1 MVSTLGTFYETV
13 DPLPAV
19 SPVMTEFTETHLDPV
34 ASWLQ
39 HLAATRDLSAAVP
52 RLADTDPAIVQTLT
66 AFLAG
71 LRHEMT
77 AFRAVVDS
85 AADTTALN
93 ARQLE
98 QIVANT
104 IEQSSV
110 VQRAAAAVA
119 EIDRAA
125 AHVAVTAEELRALTA
140 GVTEATGSY
149 DGGVAVVLEGLGR
162 LASTVD
168 DAGKS
173 AVAMEQRSTGIV
185 AFLEQLRS
193 ISRQARLL
201 GINAAIEAAHLG
213 EAGSGFV
220 IVAEEVK
227 KLGSSTAESAQ
238 DVQRIEKQIH
248 AMSAQVQVAIGES
261 GTIAREL
268 ARDIM
273 SARDQST
280 QTGKQVRELAEAI
293 GDVAMIA
300 AGQSTKLSAA
310 ADGVNQSARYA
321 QNVAEVARRASRLDL
336 AGALEQLR
344 ATVGQ
349 YKLGNGTE
357 SAGTADLSLLPT
369 TLRDAAAGLR
379 AQVDA
384 DQRELLG
391 LITKLAVA
399 IARNSYEWREIAT
412 SLGSLHVQLEST
424 TGQIEETADGARG
437 AAASAQQMRAA
448 LDAMRL
454 GFASSVEALEH
465 ALRRVVRVRET
476 VQHAEMSVVSTAA
489 ATERASEILQLID
502 TISSE
507 TILLSFNAAIEAAHA
522 GEAGSGFG
530 VIADEIR
537 KLADTTSTSTQEIG
551 GILTGLGEASRRT
564 TATTSLAVSQTEGVH
579 GETVRM
585 QATVTDL
592 RSQLD
597 QTVGRASQVASIV
610 EQQLVALND
619 ASAAVAI
626 ALARVEID
634 SASAADGRRL
644 ELANLGMR
652 AHALAATRPLGT
664 IAETIRRIGLDVATE
679 MDAVYNDAIARG
691 KIDLSDCFDTNYV
704 ELTGPAIA
712 KLGRL
717 FDVSKVPL
725 HGFDPPKYETRYD
738 AFVED
743 GLDALI
749 DAGVPE
755 HPAIKAMFAVDLNGF
770 CVGHF
775 RECRQAWTGD
785 RVTDLNNNRIK
796 RFFDDALSLRSSRV
810 GLGERSD
817 DIAPRA
823 PYGVF
828 RERGCVLMRESV
840 RPWSIYT
847 YARDTGVVYNDLSVA
862 IYARDQR
869 VGSLRIVYD
878 ADVV

>member
-1 MVSTLGTFYETV
+1 MVSSVMAE
-13 DPLPAV
+13 
-19 SPVMTEFTETHLDPV
+19 PVQTHLDRV

-39 HLAATRDLSAAVP
+39 HLAATRDLGAAVP
-52 RLADTDPAIVQTLT
+52 RFADVDPAIVRTLT
-66 AFLAG
+66 DFLAG

-77 AFRAVVDS
+77 AFGAVVDS
-85 AADTTALN
+85 ATDTAALN

-98 QIVANT
+98 TIVANT

-125 AHVAVTAEELRALTA
+125 AHVAATADELRALNA
-140 GVTEATGSY
+140 DVVNATGSY
-149 DGGVAVVLEGLGR
+149 DSGIAVILDGLGR

-168 DAGKS
+168 EAGKS
-173 AVAMEQRSTGIV
+173 ALAMEQRSTGII

-227 KLGSSTAESAQ
+227 KLGSSTSESAS

-248 AMSAQVQVAIGES
+248 EMSARVQVAIGES

-268 ARDIM
+268 VRDIA
-273 SARDQST
+273 SARDQSA
-280 QTGKQVRELAEAI
+280 QTGRQVRDLSEAI
-293 GDVAMIA
+293 GDVAVVA
-300 AGQSTKLSAA
+300 AGQSTKLSAV
-310 ADGVNQSARYA
+310 ADGINQSARYA
-321 QNVAEVARRASRLDL
+321 QDVADVARRASRLDL

-344 ATVGQ
+344 AT
-349 YKLGNGTE
+349 LGKYRLGDRTQTTE
-357 SAGTADLSLLPT
+357 YSVDLSLLPT
-369 TLRDAAAGLR
+369 SLRDAADFLR

-391 LITKLAVA
+391 LIMKLAIA
-399 IARNSYEWREIAT
+399 IARNSYEWRAIAT
-412 SLGSLHVQLEST
+412 SLGSLHVQLEAT
-424 TGQIEETADGARG
+424 TGQIEETADGARS
-437 AAASAQQMRAA
+437 AAASALQMRTAI
-448 LDAMRL
+448 DAMRL
-454 GFASSVEALEH
+454 GFATSVEALEH

-476 VQHAEMSVVSTAA
+476 VQHAEASVVSTAA
-489 ATERASEILQLID
+489 ATERAGAILELVD

-551 GILTGLGEASRRT
+551 GILSGLGDASHST
-564 TATTSLAVSQTEGVH
+564 TATTSLAVSQTAGVYD
-579 GETVRM
+579 ETVRM
-585 QATVTDL
+585 QATVRDL

-610 EQQLVALND
+610 EQQLVALTD
-619 ASAAVAI
+619 ASAAVGI
-626 ALARVEID
+626 ALARVESD
-634 SASAADGRRL
+634 SASATDGRRL

-664 IAETIRRIGLDVATE
+664 TAEAIRHIGFAVATE
-679 MDAVYNDAIARG
+679 MDAVFSDAIARG
-691 KIDLSDCFDTNYV
+691 AITLSDCFDTNYV
-704 ELTGPAIA
+704 ELTGSEIA

-717 FDVSKVPL
+717 FDVSRVPAT
-725 HGFDPPKYETRYD
+725 GFDPAKFETRYD
-738 AFVED
+738 AYVED

-796 RFFDDALSLRSSRV
+796 RFFEDALSLRAARV
-810 GLGERSD
+810 GLGDRSD
-817 DIAPRA
+817 GIAQRS
-823 PYGVF
+823 PYGAF
-828 RERGCVLMRESV
+828 RERGCVLMREPV
-840 RPWSIYT
+840 RPWAIYT
-847 YARDTGVVYNDLSVA
+847 YARDTGIVYNDLSVA
-862 IYARDQR
+862 LYAQDQR
-869 VGSLRIVYD
+869 VGSVRIVYD